1 MTTGIELP
9 NVPVPLSRLV
19 LGTMTFGD
27 TVDRA
32 GAANMLATALEAGI
46 TGVDTANGYAG
57 GESEGILAE
66 LLPAHRD
73 RIVLATKAGIPHPDQ
88 AGHAP
93 LSAPGLRAAL
103 EGSLKRLGTD
113 RVDLFYLH
121 QPDRATPLAETLSTV
136 AEFVAEGK
144 VLALGVSNYAA
155 WQIAEL
161 VRVADEVGAP
171 RPVLAQQLH
180 NLLARRIEEE
190 YVEYAAVTGLRT
202 MVYNPLGGGLLTGR
216 HRYEKAPEAGRFA
229 DSRLADMYRQ
239 RYWDPRLFDA
249 VAELTRIA
257 EGFGIPLAELA
268 LRWLLDRDST
278 DALLLGGSRTGHLR
292 ANLAAAQAGPLPTDV
307 TAACDEVGAG
317 LRGPMPAY
325 NR

>member
-9 NVPVPLSRLV
+9 NAPLPLSRLV

-32 GAANMLATALEAGI
+32 GAADMLAAALDAGI

-57 GESEGILAE
+57 GESERILAE

-88 AGHAP
+88 GDHAP
-93 LSAPGLRAAL
+93 LSAAGLRAAL

-113 RVDLFYLH
+113 HVDLFYLH
-121 QPDRATPLAETLSTV
+121 QPDRATPLAETLATV

-144 VLALGVSNYAA
+144 IRALGVSNFAA

-171 RPVLAQQLH
+171 RPVVAQQLH

-216 HRYEKAPEAGRFA
+216 HHYEQAPDSGRFA
-229 DSRLADMYRQ
+229 DSRLAEMYRA
-239 RYWDPRLFDA
+239 RYWDPRLFEA

-257 EGFGIPLAELA
+257 AEAGVPLTELA

-278 DALLLGGSRTGHLR
+278 DALLLGGSRTEHLR
-292 ANLAAAQAGPLPTDV
+292 ANIAAAQAGPLPADV
-307 TAACDEVGAG
+307 TAACDAVGAA

>member
-1 MTTGIELP
+1 MTTGLTLP
-9 NVPVPLSRLV
+9 NASVPLSRLV

-27 TVDRA
+27 TVDRG
-32 GAANMLATALEAGI
+32 GAAAMLDAALDAGI

-57 GESEGILAE
+57 GESERLLGE
-66 LLPAHRD
+66 LLPGRRD

-88 AGHAP
+88 GGHAP
-93 LSAPGLRAAL
+93 LSPAGLRAAL

-113 RVDLFYLH
+113 HVDLFYLH
-121 QPDRATPLAETLSTV
+121 QPDRATPSAETLATV

-144 VLALGVSNYAA
+144 IGALGVSNYAA

-161 VRVADEVGAP
+161 SRVADEVAAP
-171 RPVLAQQLH
+171 RPVIAQQLH

-216 HRYEKAPEAGRFA
+216 HTFEQAPDSGRFG
-229 DSRLADMYRQ
+229 DSKLAAMYRQ
-239 RYWDPRLFDA
+239 RYWNEDLFRA
-249 VAELTRIA
+249 VTDLTRIA
-257 EGFGIPLAELA
+257 SDAGLPLTDLA
-268 LRWLLDRDST
+268 LRWLLERPST
-278 DALLLGGSRTGHLR
+278 DALLLGGSKAEHLL
-292 ANLAAAQAGPLPTDV
+292 ANIAAAADGPLPADV
-307 TAACDEVGAG
+307 TAACDEVGAR

>member
-9 NVPVPLSRLV
+9 NVPLPLSRLV

-32 GAANMLATALEAGI
+32 GAADMLAAALDAGI

-57 GESEGILAE
+57 GESERILAE

-88 AGHAP
+88 GDHAP
-93 LSAPGLRAAL
+93 LSAAGLRAAL

-113 RVDLFYLH
+113 HVDLFYLH
-121 QPDRATPLAETLSTV
+121 QPDRATPLAETLATV

-144 VLALGVSNYAA
+144 IRALGVSNFAA

-161 VRVADEVGAP
+161 ARAADEVGAP
-171 RPVLAQQLH
+171 RPVVAQQLH

-216 HRYEKAPEAGRFA
+216 HHYEQAPDSGRFA
-229 DSRLADMYRQ
+229 DSRLAEMYRA
-239 RYWDPRLFDA
+239 RYWDPRLFEA

-257 EGFGIPLAELA
+257 AEAGVPLTELA

-278 DALLLGGSRTGHLR
+278 DALLLGGSRTEHLR
-292 ANLAAAQAGPLPTDV
+292 ANIAAAQAGPLPADV
-307 TAACDEVGAG
+307 TAACDAVGAA